1 MQLIKCFVTV
11 FNVLVALIMA
21 FFVWEDAKSKD
32 NASVG
37 GFCSLIFLYVAN
49 TLLIWWR

>member
-21 FFVWEDAKSKD
+21 FFVWEEDS
-32 NASVG
+32 ASVV
-37 GFCSLIFLYVAN
+37 GFGFFILLYVAN
-49 TLLIWWR
+49 TILIWWR